1 MTSVTVDINGAADMM
16 KVHPKTILDLISGGI
31 LPAARVGRAYV
42 LLSKDV
48 LSHIEQQIV
57 AQTAER
63 MRAPG
68 RRTRV
73 TKDSPRGRSPADSRS
88 ASSSDAT
95 CAR

>member
-1 MTSVTVDINGAADMM
+1 MSSLTVDINGAADMM
-16 KVHPKTILDLISGGI
+16 KVHPKTVLDLISGGV

-48 LSHIEQQIV
+48 MDHIQQQIV

-73 TKDSPRGRSPADSRS
+73 TKDSPRGRSHACSRNAS
-88 ASSSDAT
+88 ASDAT